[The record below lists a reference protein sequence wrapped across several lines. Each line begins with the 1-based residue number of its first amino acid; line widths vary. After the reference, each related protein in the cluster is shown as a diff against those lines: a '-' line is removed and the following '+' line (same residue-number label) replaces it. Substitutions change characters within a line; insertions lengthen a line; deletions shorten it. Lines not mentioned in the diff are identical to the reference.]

1 MISKT
6 FLKKLVKLVTS
17 PFTSLAQREEGA
29 LREAQE
35 RRRLEEE
42 VKEQRALIDALT
54 VESLTLREES
64 ANLQVNYL
72 AFSNIILILLAS
84 LSIHMQFLMVF
95 VVASMQARL
104 QQQISDLE
112 QRLDAVVLV
121 VGRPDSADSHTTE
134 QITDNAAQS
143 NYHKL

>member
-1 MISKT
+1 M
-6 FLKKLVKLVTS
+6 
-17 PFTSLAQREEGA
+17 
-29 LREAQE
+29 
-35 RRRLEEE
+35 
-42 VKEQRALIDALT
+42 IDALT

-72 AFSNIILILLAS
+72 AFRNFIHMLFAS
-84 LSIHMQFLMVF
+84 LSIHMPFLMVF
-95 VVASMQARL
+95 VFMQMRV

-112 QRLDAVVLV
+112 RRLDAVVLV
-121 VGRPDSADSHTTE
+121 VGRPDSAEPHTTE

>member
-1 MISKT
+1 M
-6 FLKKLVKLVTS
+6 TS

>member
-1 MISKT
+1 M
-6 FLKKLVKLVTS
+6 TS
-17 PFTSLAQREEGA
+17 PFTSLAQKEEGA
-29 LREAQE
+29 LRETQE

-72 AFSNIILILLAS
+72 AFSNIIQILLAS
-84 LSIHMQFLMVF
+84 LSINVPFLMVF

-121 VGRPDSADSHTTE
+121 MGRPDSAEPHTTE

>member
-1 MISKT
+1 M
-6 FLKKLVKLVTS
+6 
-17 PFTSLAQREEGA
+17 
-29 LREAQE
+29 
-35 RRRLEEE
+35 
-42 VKEQRALIDALT
+42 KEQRALIDALT

-72 AFSNIILILLAS
+72 AFRNFIQMLFAS
-84 LSIHMQFLMVF
+84 LSIHMPFLMVF
-95 VVASMQARL
+95 VFVFMQARL

-112 QRLDAVVLV
+112 RRLDAVVLV
-121 VGRPDSADSHTTE
+121 VGRPDSAEPHTTE

>member
-1 MISKT
+1 
-6 FLKKLVKLVTS
+6 
-17 PFTSLAQREEGA
+17 
-29 LREAQE
+29 
-35 RRRLEEE
+35 
-42 VKEQRALIDALT
+42 
-54 VESLTLREES
+54 
-64 ANLQVNYL
+64 
-72 AFSNIILILLAS
+72 
-84 LSIHMQFLMVF
+84 MQFLTVF

-121 VGRPDSADSHTTE
+121 MGRPDSADPHTTE